1 MTLRHSYRGTYAVVA
16 IIAATGCAG
25 ATSSYVASTPQPG
38 LPRASARLVPIESSV
53 ELAPADHP
61 AVEVRI
67 DEILASPVLGD
78 DEFRAAVDSWVV
90 YWQDTAA
97 GAVPDFLGRMGSFGE
112 MVDSALLAADL
123 PPSLRYL
130 PFIESGYNPRATSRA
145 SAVGM
150 WQFMAATAGGLGM
163 EVSPLLDERRDPER
177 STEAAIAFLS
187 RLREEFGSWFIA
199 LAAYNSGPNGMR
211 RVLTRYAPGVPGSD
225 SLFWA
230 LRRHFPRETR
240 DFVPKLFGAV
250 VVAANPDQHGH
261 EAAPHAPFVF
271 DQVSVPDATTLD
283 VIARAAAVPQADI
296 ERLNPQYLR
305 GITPRGRES
314 AVRVPAGRGPAFLAA
329 YALIPADERVTFVEH
344 RVARGETLS
353 HIALRYGI
361 RVADLQAAN
370 PSVRP
375 RALRIGAL
383 LTVPVAPS
391 VRNAAQTGG

>member
-1 MTLRHSYRGTYAVVA
+1 MV
-16 IIAATGCAG
+16 
-25 ATSSYVASTPQPG
+25 
-38 LPRASARLVPIESSV
+38 PRPASV
-53 ELAPADHP
+53 ELEPRDHP
-61 AVEVRI
+61 QVEVRI
-67 DEILASPVLGD
+67 DEILATPVLGD
-78 DEFRAAVDSWVV
+78 EEFRAAVDSWVG

-97 GAVPDFLGRMGSFGE
+97 RVVPDFLGRMGSFGE

-150 WQFMAATAGGLGM
+150 WQFMPATAGGLGM
-163 EVSPLLDERRDPER
+163 EVSPLLDERRDPEK
-177 STEAAIAFLS
+177 STVAAIAFLS
-187 RLREEFGSWFIA
+187 ELREEFGSWFIA
-199 LAAYNSGPNGMR
+199 LAAYNSGPNGTR
-211 RVLTRYAPGVPGSD
+211 RLLARHAPGVPGSD

-250 VVAANPDQHGH
+250 IVAANPGEHGH
-261 EAAPHAPFVF
+261 EAAAHAPFLF
-271 DQVSVPDATTLD
+271 DEVSVPDATTLD
-283 VIARAAAVPQADI
+283 VIARAAAVPQTDI

-305 GITPRGRES
+305 GITPRGRVS
-314 AVRVPAGRGPAFLAA
+314 PVRVPQGRGPAFLAA
-329 YALIPADERVTFVEH
+329 YALIPPDERVTFVEH

-353 HIALRYGI
+353 HIAIRYGI
-361 RVADLQAAN
+361 RIADLQAAN

-375 RALRIGAL
+375 RYLRVGAL

-391 VRNAAQTGG
+391 VRSQGQAGG